1 MSQLQANDKIF
12 LEDASYVTV
21 NKLLG
26 AGGQGEVYL
35 VQDQNGNNYALKW
48 YTASNIIED
57 RSLRNN
63 LSYNIQKGA
72 PTRNFLWPLKLTKI
86 QKNSYGYL
94 MNLRPDR
101 FHNIIEMTCI
111 KRHPNSYF
119 RTAECKINA
128 ALQICD
134 AFRNLHIR
142 GFSYQDLNEGGF
154 LVDFTN
160 GDVLI
165 CDNDNVVA
173 NGSNLG
179 VRGKVRYMAPEVVDG
194 AKPTI
199 QSDCLSL
206 ALILYRIFMIDH
218 PLEGALTLKYPN
230 MTQEIERALFGKNAI
245 FCYDATNTINR
256 PVPGQDI
263 NSIKFWKMITPEL
276 RGMFQKAL
284 SQEALH
290 NPEKRVK
297 VKEWKDFF
305 INLRNKLVVCPAEG
319 RAKPDFFFMTDKTP
333 TVCPKCKQTVNPSAQ
348 LIFQDGTVCDVYRHK
363 NIYIG
368 DSFKPV
374 AYGVSRR
381 KDDGSEEIAIKNI
394 SKDDWVVLTAN
405 HRTLR
410 VPPEKAI
417 PLMNG
422 MSLHFNGSTS
432 CKIKV

>member
-1 MSQLQANDKIF
+1 MSQLQTNDTIF
-12 LEDASYVTV
+12 LQDGSSVTV

-35 VQDQNGNNYALKW
+35 VQDQNGNKYALKW
-48 YTASNIIED
+48 YTAANIKED
-57 RSLRNN
+57 NSFRNN
-63 LSYNIQKGA
+63 LDNNIKRGA
-72 PTRNFLWPLKLTKI
+72 PTKNFLWPLKLT
-86 QKNSYGYL
+86 QKHKGSYGYL

-101 FHNIIEMTCI
+101 FHDIIEMTCI
-111 KRHPNSYF
+111 KRYPNSYF
-119 RTAECKINA
+119 RNAECKINA

-154 LVDFTN
+154 LVDFSN

-173 NGSNLG
+173 NGGNLG
-179 VRGKVRYMAPEVVDG
+179 VRGKVRYMAPEVVAG
-194 AKPTI
+194 EKPTI

-218 PLEGALTLKYPN
+218 PLEGALTLQYPN
-230 MTQEIERALFGKNAI
+230 MTPEIERALFGKNAV
-245 FCYDATNTINR
+245 FCYDPVNTTNR

-263 NSIKFWKMITPEL
+263 NSIKFWKMITPDL

-284 SQEALH
+284 GQEALH

-319 RAKPDFFFMTDKTP
+319 RDKPDFFFMTDKTP
-333 TVCPKCKQTVNPSAQ
+333 VECPKCKHRITPSAN

-368 DSFKPV
+368 DAFKPV
-374 AYGVSRR
+374 AYGVSRK
-381 KDDGSEEIAIKNI
+381 KDDGTEEIAVKNI
-394 SKDDWVVLTAN
+394 SQDNWVLVTASKRTIQVLPGSA
-405 HRTLR
+405 
-410 VPPEKAI
+410 VPLK
-417 PLMNG
+417 NG
-422 MSLHFNGSTS
+422 MNLHFNGAIS
-432 CKIKV
+432 CNVKV